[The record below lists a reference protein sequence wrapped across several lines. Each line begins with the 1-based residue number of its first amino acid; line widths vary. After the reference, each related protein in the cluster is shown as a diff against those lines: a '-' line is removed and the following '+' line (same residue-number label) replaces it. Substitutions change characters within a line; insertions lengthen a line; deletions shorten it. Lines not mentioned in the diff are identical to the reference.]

1 MIYKSFADNDVTSFF
16 QDKRNIG
23 EMFNVHWFNLVK
35 RTEYSIGVMYLMVL
49 NIPRLE
55 RFK

>member
-1 MIYKSFADNDVTSFF
+1 MIYKSFADNDVTPFF